1 MDLQN
6 KLVVELV
13 RELRKPE
20 IGLEWLALEIV
31 GLIQQG
37 KTTKKSYMEEGQKR
51 AKSGQTTEPY
61 SSKEELQ
68 VAINV
73 LRSRIVDPLKFWEKS
88 TELASDAF
96 RSPQPDEHAGPR
108 RISKARPGPF
118 EFSLIDDF
126 RNQEVIDPDGAEAKT
141 SINRIA
147 TLLEQLNSET

>member
-6 KLVVELV
+6 RHVLELV

-20 IGLEWLALEIV
+20 IGLEWLAMEIV

-37 KTTKKSYMEEGQKR
+37 KTTKKSYKEEGQKR

-73 LRSRIVDPLKFWEKS
+73 LRSRIVDPLRYWAKS

-108 RISKARPGPF
+108 RITKPRFAPF
-118 EFSLIDDF
+118 KFSLIDDL
-126 RNQEVIDPDGAEAKT
+126 RNQEIIDPDRAETKA
-141 SINRIA
+141 SIERIA
-147 TLLEQLNSET
+147 TFLEELSSDI